1 MFFRGAIIISLS
13 AAMAVSAQAQ
23 NGGAL
28 EAREIFT
35 DSENGLIRATG
46 DVTFSGQGRVLATEA
61 LTYDRAKKQ
70 LNVPGTLRLTEK
82 NGDEIKA
89 GSGIIDNALEKGRFT
104 DLSLTTIN
112 SGRLRAAAATRDD
125 TLLQLDDAFYTSCP
139 ACDTPDGDPLWQIRA
154 SRIAYDRAA
163 QNVIYA
169 HPRLEVYGLPV
180 FYLPYLAHAG
190 PEVTKRSGFLTPG
203 LAASNDFG
211 FAVDTPYFFNLAPH
225 YDLTVTPRISEK
237 QEPFV
242 TVEWRHLTAKGRY
255 ALTGYLHRPQDE
267 LAADTRRDNRMGL
280 TGNGQFTLGDWAL
293 SFAVQEASDDLFFR
307 RYKISDSAR
316 LSSNIKANR
325 TFGRN
330 FFGFEA
336 YKFRETVK
344 EESAKTVN
352 SILPSL
358 THRYD
363 FASSILGG
371 NLRVSNRLSHRL
383 RNKDVDETRLSS
395 VLDWSWRHIT
405 QGGFVISADNRLT
418 LDAYDFSIE
427 DGDENADEV
436 KTIDDVLSANS
447 ASLTLAYPLQRM
459 GRRDRQTLSPKL
471 QLVLADAD
479 DGYENIP
486 HISAATRELTRSQLF
501 QLLDAKDE
509 TNRVNIGL
517 DHELDY
523 DARISTRFFIG
534 QSYNLSS
541 NDFDARSGSDSGF
554 GEDRSA
560 LITEAGLTA
569 GIVSFTQKARFSED
583 GTDLLR
589 SQANIGLAFSNLN
602 LGLARSFYKEGQF
615 TPQDNQNT
623 DLKEATANLGWQMN
637 RYWQVKASLRENLA
651 THEPVR
657 AKAAF
662 TYEDECTIIAI
673 SFDRDYAR
681 FDMIEPDTSINFT
694 FTLKTLGN

>member
-1 MFFRGAIIISLS
+1 
-13 AAMAVSAQAQ
+13 MAGPALAQ

-46 DVTFSGQGRVLATEA
+46 DVTFSGQGRLLTTEA
-61 LTYDRAKKQ
+61 LTYDRAKKL

-82 NGDEIKA
+82 NGDEIRA
-89 GSGIIDNALEKGRFT
+89 GSGIIDNALAKGRFT
-104 DLSLTTIN
+104 DLSLTTVN
-112 SGRLRAAAATRDD
+112 SGRLRAESATRDNA
-125 TLLQLDDAFYTSCP
+125 LLQLDDAFYTSCP

-154 SRIAYDRAA
+154 SRISYDRAA
-163 QNVIYA
+163 QNVIYT

-203 LAASNDFG
+203 LAGSNDFG

-242 TVEWRHLTAKGRY
+242 TGEWRHLTANGRY
-255 ALTGYLHRPQDE
+255 ALNAYLHRPKGA
-267 LAADTRRDNRMGL
+267 LAADTSRDNRMGV
-280 TGNGQFTLGDWAL
+280 TGNGQFSFGDWAL
-293 SFAVQEASDDLFFR
+293 SFALQETSDDLFFR
-307 RYKISDSAR
+307 RYKISDSGR

-325 TFGRN
+325 TFGRH

-336 YKFRETVK
+336 YKFRETVQ
-344 EESAKTVN
+344 ESAKTVN
-352 SILPSL
+352 AILPSL

-371 NLRVSNRLSHRL
+371 NLRISNRLSHRL

-405 QGGFVISADNRLT
+405 QGGLVLSADNRLT

-427 DGDENADEV
+427 NGDDNADKVEM
-436 KTIDDVLSANS
+436 IDDVLSANS
-447 ASLTLAYPLQRM
+447 TALTLAYPLQRM
-459 GRRDRQTLSPKL
+459 GLRDRQTLSPKL

-479 DGYENIP
+479 DGYEDIP
-486 HISAATRELTRSQLF
+486 HISAATRDLTRSQLF

-509 TNRVNIGL
+509 ASRVNIGL

-523 DARISTRFFIG
+523 DDRFSTRFFIG

-541 NDFDARSGSDSGF
+541 SDFDARSGF

-560 LITEAGLTA
+560 LITEAALTA

-583 GTDLLR
+583 GADLLR
-589 SQANIGLAFSNLN
+589 SQANIGMAFSNLN
-602 LGLARSFYKEGQF
+602 LGLAHSFYRKNQ
-615 TPQDNQNT
+615 TTSQYNQDAN
-623 DLKEATANLGWQMN
+623 LEEATANLGWQMN
-637 RYWQVKASLRENLA
+637 RHWQIKASLRENLA

-662 TYEDECTIIAI
+662 TYEDECTIVAI

-681 FDMIEPDTSINFT
+681 IGAIEPDTSINFT